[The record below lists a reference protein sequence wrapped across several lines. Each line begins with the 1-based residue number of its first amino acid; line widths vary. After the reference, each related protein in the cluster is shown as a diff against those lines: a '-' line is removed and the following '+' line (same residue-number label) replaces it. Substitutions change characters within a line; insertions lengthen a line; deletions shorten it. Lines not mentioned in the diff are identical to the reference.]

1 LPHPSDIPPRLPSV
15 GQFGVQH
22 APMYEVVPVGQG
34 QVPPQP
40 LDMPP
45 SLPSLGQVG
54 VQQLPP

>member
-1 LPHPSDIPPRLPSV
+1 MPALLPSL
-15 GQFGVQH
+15 GQFAVQQ

-45 SLPSLGQVG
+45 SLPSLGQFG

>member
-1 LPHPSDIPPRLPSV
+1 MPPRLPSV
-15 GQFGVQH
+15 GQFAVQH
-22 APMYEVVPVGQG
+22 VPMYDVVPVGQG

>member
-1 LPHPSDIPPRLPSV
+1 LLPSV

-22 APMYEVVPVGQG
+22 APMYDVVPAGQG